1 MSRSGAGEGALRRG
15 MIEVCRR
22 MNAIGLN
29 QGTSGN
35 LSARLDAERLLI
47 TPTGLQ
53 YEVMKA
59 VDVAVLH
66 LDGRWS
72 GPKAPSSE
80 WRFHRDILRERPD
93 VGAVLHVHSRFATA
107 LACLNKAIP
116 AFHYMV
122 AVAGG
127 ESIRCADY
135 ATFGSQAL
143 SGAALV
149 ALKDRK
155 ACLLAHHGMIALGS
169 DARGGAQA
177 GDRG

>member
-1 MSRSGAGEGALRRG
+1 
-15 MIEVCRR
+15 
-22 MNAIGLN
+22 
-29 QGTSGN
+29 
-35 LSARLDAERLLI
+35 
-47 TPTGLQ
+47 
-53 YEVMKA
+53 
-59 VDVAVLH
+59 
-66 LDGRWS
+66 
-72 GPKAPSSE
+72 
-80 WRFHRDILRERPD
+80 D

-143 SGAALV
+143 SNAAIA

-169 DARGGAQA
+169 APELALRLAIEVEALAATYVAALQA
-177 GDRG
+177 GAPRALPAREMTKVLALFRTYGTAEFPQDGLQRIRAR